1 MEKKWSR
8 REFLKAVGMGG
19 ASLALA
25 ACAAPA
31 APAAPVEKVPPA
43 KEKVKIQMW
52 GDYTGGPW
60 PEIIQEFMKQNPDIE
75 VETLNV
81 PTTPEKLITAVTGG
95 TPPDVFYMDRYLAGE
110 WAARGIIMSLEEYVN
125 ASKLVKKERFYK
137 RLLNDVTWRNQM
149 WAIPLHTDCRA
160 FWWNKDLFQ
169 LKGLDP
175 EKPATTWAELEEYSD
190 KIFER
195 DEKGKIKY
203 LGFSPIAGNPPGFL
217 QFWIYL
223 WQLGGEYLSEDY
235 NTAIFNSP
243 QGVEA
248 LTWMV
253 HMTDKYGGID
263 EIAEFLQPPG
273 VGPGMDVFNL
283 GFLAQQIHGQWMV
296 ANYARYSPDLKYGL
310 ASFPVPPGGQ
320 AVNYIGGWTYVI
332 PKGVKHPDVS
342 WKYIE
347 FTMSDENMLK
357 LVLYGGHIPAYEDL
371 AFSDAWLQGDPKRKL
386 FANEVKV
393 GRWVPVTPGVAE
405 MFSIQI
411 RLLDEA
417 LHHLKEPKQALDEA
431 VAAVQE
437 VLDKNK
443 PLREA

>member
-1 MEKKWSR
+1 MEGKWSR
-8 REFLKAVGMGG
+8 REFLKAVGVGG
-19 ASLALA
+19 AALTLV

-31 APAAPVEKVPPA
+31 APPAPAEKAPPP

-52 GDYTGGPW
+52 GDYTAGPW
-60 PEIIQEFMKQNPDIE
+60 VEILQEFMKLNPDIE

-81 PTTPEKLITAVTGG
+81 PATPEKLITAVTGG

-110 WAARGIIMSLEEYVN
+110 WAARGIIMSLDDYVN
-125 ASKLVKKERFYK
+125 ASNIVKKERFYK
-137 RLLNDVTWRNQM
+137 RLLKDVTWRNQM

-160 FWWNKDLFQ
+160 FWWNKDLFT

-190 KIFER
+190 KVFER
-195 DEKGKIKY
+195 DETGKIKY

-253 HMTDKYGGID
+253 YMTDKYGGID

-310 ASFPVPPGGQ
+310 ASFPVPPGGK

-332 PKGVKHPDVS
+332 PKGVKHPDES
-342 WKYIE
+342 WKWIE
-347 FTMSDENMLK
+347 FTMTDKNMLK

-371 AFSDAWLQGDPKRKL
+371 AFSDAWLQGDPKREL

-417 LHHLKEPKQALDEA
+417 LHHLKTPKEALDEA
-431 VAAVQE
+431 AAAVQE

-443 PLREA
+443 PLREG